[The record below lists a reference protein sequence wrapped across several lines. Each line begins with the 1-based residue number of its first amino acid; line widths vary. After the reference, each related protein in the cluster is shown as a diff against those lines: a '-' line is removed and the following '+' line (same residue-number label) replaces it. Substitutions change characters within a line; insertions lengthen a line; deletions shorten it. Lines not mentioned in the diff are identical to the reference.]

1 MNWQEKLTS
10 QMALVEPV
18 HYIVNDPDNLCFEPA
33 IADLIEQ
40 ANAVLFSDTDPI
52 ALRLC
57 FEEWIDSD
65 ERSALLIRVVDEQ
78 PSIPYD
84 IEFSAKRVD
93 FDISE
98 VIPELDASVL
108 RALSPKDYEQLQSA
122 VKSYGADKLNRNAS
136 LDFVLRHIYKIAPE
150 IIQSETDLVRLLIR
164 KHYLG
169 IEMPLA
175 FEERL
180 IETLQVREQFSRW
193 DFSRIAPDR
202 TEFFIF
208 LQQQWLLHLQKKAQ
222 RYEIREPSWPADE
235 LVVPF
240 DDQDI
245 KVFVDN
251 LFADGILQAVDFD
264 GLEKNDWEWVG
275 VIADDE
281 SRDLLRIKQLLK
293 KLSNQFIVQDL
304 RLPEDSEQWEEI
316 ARELGVL
323 NSLAHTIK
331 SKNIYAL
338 NTGIDKLNSKVDNL
352 FEAWLQANF
361 GKLINTPTTR
371 FPKMLHKIPDW
382 LNLKV
387 CKGQKVCLLVMDGMG
402 FQQWNYVKKH
412 IVDIPHIRFEERGIF
427 SWVPTIT
434 SIARQALFSGKRP
447 SSFPDS
453 LLTTSKEKALWH
465 AFWEDQGLSKSEVTY
480 AVKVENSEDLE
491 SFKDRFYSPKL
502 KVAGFVINYIDEQM
516 HGIKAGMAP
525 LNATVDIWLDKWQFT
540 SKIESLLD
548 SGFEVVITSD
558 HGNQEA
564 IGQSWPN
571 EGVEAETRGERVRL
585 YRYPPKY
592 SNDEADVL
600 EWPAK
605 KFGLPSDLYPLVSKG
620 RHAFIQKG
628 KQIVGHGGISLHEV
642 VVPLAIV
649 TRDQHVKESQF

>member
-10 QMALVEPV
+10 QMALTEPV

-33 IADLIEQ
+33 IADLIEL
-40 ANAVLFSDTDPI
+40 AGAVLFSDTDPL

-57 FEEWIDSD
+57 FEEWLDSD
-65 ERSALLIRVVDEQ
+65 ECNALLIRVVDEQ

-84 IEFSAKRVD
+84 IESSAKRVD

-98 VIPELDASVL
+98 VLTELDASVL
-108 RALSPKDYEQLQSA
+108 RSLSPKDYEQLQSA
-122 VKSYGADKLNRNAS
+122 VKSYGAHKLNRNAS

-169 IEMPLA
+169 IEMPLV
-175 FEERL
+175 FEVRL

-193 DFSRIAPDR
+193 DFSRIVPDR
-202 TEFFIF
+202 TEFFAL
-208 LQQQWLLHLQKKAQ
+208 LQQQWSLHLQRKAQ
-222 RYEIREPSWPADE
+222 RYEIMESSWPVDE

-264 GLEKNDWEWVG
+264 GLGKDDWEWVG

-281 SRDLLRIKQLLK
+281 SRDLLRVRQILK
-293 KLSNQFIVQDL
+293 KLSRQFIEQDSP
-304 RLPEDSEQWEEI
+304 LPEASEQWEET

-323 NSLAHTIK
+323 NLLSQSLRGQD
-331 SKNIYAL
+331 SYSL
-338 NTGIDKLNSKVDNL
+338 NAELINLNSKVDAY
-352 FEAWLQANF
+352 FETWLQANF
-361 GKLINTPTTR
+361 SKLINTPTVR

-387 CKGQKVCLLVMDGMG
+387 NKRQKVCLLVMDGMG
-402 FQQWNYVKKH
+402 FQQWNHVKEH
-412 IVDIPHIRFEERGIF
+412 IVDIPHVRIEERGVF

-434 SIARQALFSGKRP
+434 SIARQALFSGKEPR
-447 SSFPDS
+447 SFPDS

-480 AVKVENSEDLE
+480 AVKIEHSKDLE
-491 SFKDRFYSPKL
+491 SFKDRFHSPKL

-525 LNATVDIWLDKWQFT
+525 LNAAVDIWLDQWQFS
-540 SKIESLLD
+540 SKIEALLD
-548 SGFEVVITSD
+548 SGFEVVITAD

-571 EGVEAETRGERVRL
+571 EGVKAETKGERVRL
-585 YRYPPKY
+585 YKNTVEC
-592 SNDEADVL
+592 SNDTVDVL

-605 KFGLPSDLYPLVSKG
+605 KFGLPSDLYPLVSRG
-620 RHAFIQKG
+620 RHAFVQKG

-649 TRDQHVKESQF
+649 TREQHVQESQL

>member
-1 MNWQEKLTS
+1 MNWQEKITS
-10 QMALVEPV
+10 QVALAEPV

-40 ANAVLFSDTDPI
+40 AGAVLFSDTDPI

-57 FEEWIDSD
+57 FEEWLVSD

-84 IEFSAKRVD
+84 IEFSARRVD

-108 RALSPKDYEQLQSA
+108 RALSPKDYAQLQSA

-180 IETLQVREQFSRW
+180 IETLRVREQFSRW
-193 DFSRIAPDR
+193 DFSRIVPDR
-202 TEFFIF
+202 TEFFAF
-208 LQQQWLLHLQKKAQ
+208 LQLQWLLHLQKKAP
-222 RYEIREPSWPADE
+222 RNEVKESPWPEDD

-264 GLEKNDWEWVG
+264 GLGKDDWEWVG

-281 SRDLLRIKQLLK
+281 SRDLLRVRQLLN
-293 KLSNQFIVQDL
+293 KLSDKFIVQDL
-304 RLPEDSEQWEEI
+304 PRPKDSEQWEEI

-323 NSLAHTIK
+323 NSLSHSLKCSDNYVLTAEIA
-331 SKNIYAL
+331 N
-338 NTGIDKLNSKVDNL
+338 LNSKVDDY
-352 FEAWLQANF
+352 FETWLQANF

-387 CKGQKVCLLVMDGMG
+387 CKGKKVCLLVMDGMG
-402 FQQWNYVKKH
+402 FQQWKYVKDQL
-412 IVDIPHIRFEERGIF
+412 VDIPHVRVEERGVF

-434 SIARQALFSGKRP
+434 SIARQALFSGKQPR
-447 SSFPDS
+447 SFPDS

-465 AFWEDQGLSKSEVTY
+465 AFWEDKGLSKAEVTY
-480 AVKVENSEDLE
+480 AVKVENSKDLE
-491 SFKDRFYSPKL
+491 SFKDRFHSPKL

-525 LNATVDIWLDKWQFT
+525 LNATVDIWLEQWQFA
-540 SKIESLLD
+540 SKIEALLD
-548 SGFEVVITSD
+548 SGFEVVITAD

-564 IGQSWPN
+564 IGQGWLN
-571 EGVEAETRGERVRL
+571 EGVKAETKGERVRL
-585 YRYPPKY
+585 YKHTVEY
-592 SNDEADVL
+592 SNDTVGVL

-605 KFGLPSDLYPLVSKG
+605 KFGLPLDVYPLVSRG
-620 RHAFIQKG
+620 RHAFVQKG

-649 TRDQHVKESQF
+649 TREQHVKESQL

>member
-1 MNWQEKLTS
+1 MNWQEKLTN
-10 QMALVEPV
+10 QMALTDPV

-40 ANAVLFSDTDPI
+40 AGVVLFSDTDPI

-57 FEEWIDSD
+57 FEEWLDSD

-84 IEFSAKRVD
+84 IEFPARRVD

-98 VIPELDASVL
+98 VIPELDATVL

-122 VKSYGADKLNRNAS
+122 VKIYGADKLNRNAS

-169 IEMPLA
+169 IEMPLVI
-175 FEERL
+175 EERL
-180 IETLQVREQFSRW
+180 IETLQVREQFGRW
-193 DFSRIAPDR
+193 DFTRIVPDR
-202 TEFFIF
+202 TEFFAF
-208 LQQQWLLHLQKKAQ
+208 LQQQWLLHLQRKAQ
-222 RYEIREPSWPADE
+222 RYEIKESPWPEDE

-251 LFADGILQAVDFD
+251 LFADGILQAVDFY
-264 GLEKNDWEWVG
+264 GLGKDDWEWVG

-281 SRDLLRIKQLLK
+281 SRDLLRVRQLFN
-293 KLSNQFIVQDL
+293 KLSNQFTVQDL
-304 RLPEDSEQWEEI
+304 PLPEDSEQWEEI

-323 NSLAHTIK
+323 NSLSQSLNGTD
-331 SKNIYAL
+331 IYAL
-338 NTGIDKLNSKVDNL
+338 NAEIVNLNSKVDDY
-352 FEAWLQANF
+352 FETWLQTNF

-402 FQQWNYVKKH
+402 FQQWNYVKEH
-412 IVDIPHIRFEERGIF
+412 IIDIPHVRVEERGVF

-434 SIARQALFSGKRP
+434 SIARQALFSGKQPR
-447 SSFPDS
+447 SFPDS
-453 LLTTSKEKALWH
+453 WHITAKEKALWH
-465 AFWEDQGLSKSEVTY
+465 AFWEDKGLSKTEVAYEVTLEKY
-480 AVKVENSEDLE
+480 KDLE
-491 SFKDRFYSPKL
+491 SFKDRFHSPKL
-502 KVAGFVINYIDEQM
+502 KVAGFVINYIDKQM
-516 HGIKAGMAP
+516 HGIEGGMP
-525 LNATVDIWLDKWQFT
+525 LLNVAVSKWLELWQFS
-540 SKIESLLD
+540 SKIEALLD
-548 SGFEVVITSD
+548 SGFEVVITAD

-564 IGQSWPN
+564 VGQSWPN
-571 EGVEAETRGERVRL
+571 EGVKAETKGERVRL
-585 YRYPPKY
+585 YKHTVEY
-592 SNDEADVL
+592 SSEAADVL

-605 KFGLPSDLYPLVSKG
+605 KFGLPPDLYPLVSRG
-620 RHAFIQKG
+620 RHAFVQKG

-642 VVPLAIV
+642 VVPLAII
-649 TRDQHVKESQF
+649 TREHHVKESQL

>member
-10 QMALVEPV
+10 QMALTEPV

-33 IADLIEQ
+33 IADIIEQ
-40 ANAVLFSDTDPI
+40 AGAVLFSDTDPL

-57 FEEWIDSD
+57 FEEWLDSD
-65 ERSALLIRVVDEQ
+65 ECSALLIRVVDEQ

-169 IEMPLA
+169 IEMPLV

-193 DFSRIAPDR
+193 DFSRVVPDR
-202 TEFFIF
+202 TEFFAF
-208 LQQQWLLHLQKKAQ
+208 LQQQWLLHLQRKSQ
-222 RYEIREPSWPADE
+222 RYEIKESSWPADE

-251 LFADGILQAVDFD
+251 LFADGILQAVDFV
-264 GLEKNDWEWVG
+264 GLGKDDWEWVG

-281 SRDLLRIKQLLK
+281 SRDLLRVRQLLN
-293 KLSNQFIVQDL
+293 KLSDQFIVQDL
-304 RLPEDSEQWEEI
+304 PLPEDSEQWEEI

-323 NSLAHTIK
+323 NSLSHSLK
-331 SKNIYAL
+331 GSDSYAL
-338 NTGIDKLNSKVDNL
+338 NAQITNLNSKVDDY
-352 FEAWLQANF
+352 FETWLQANF

-387 CKGQKVCLLVMDGMG
+387 CKGKKVCLLVMDGMG
-402 FQQWNYVKKH
+402 FQQWNYVKEH
-412 IVDIPHIRFEERGIF
+412 IIEIPHVRVEERGVF

-434 SIARQALFSGKRP
+434 SIARQALFSGKQPR
-447 SSFPDS
+447 SFPDS
-453 LLTTSKEKALWH
+453 WHTTAKEKALWH
-465 AFWEDQGLSKSEVTY
+465 AFWEDRGLSRPEVAY
-480 AVKVENSEDLE
+480 AVTLEKSKDLE
-491 SFKDRFYSPKL
+491 SFKDSFHSPKL
-502 KVAGFVINYIDEQM
+502 KVAGFVINYIDKQM
-516 HGIKAGMAP
+516 HGIEGGMP
-525 LNATVDIWLDKWQFT
+525 LLNVAVSKWLELWQFS
-540 SKIESLLD
+540 SKIEALLD
-548 SGFEVVITSD
+548 SGFEVVITAD

-571 EGVEAETRGERVRL
+571 EGVKAETKGERVRL
-585 YRYPPKY
+585 YKHTVEY
-592 SNDEADVL
+592 SNDKADVL

-605 KFGLPSDLYPLVSKG
+605 KFGLPSDLYPLVSRG

-649 TRDQHVKESQF
+649 TREQHVKESQL